1 MKRENTGFLL
11 LTSLFFIAIIGMF
24 IIQPIKQNEHYHSF
38 SDELSLL
45 GIPNFLNVVSNLP
58 FLIVGIF
65 GFVKARNFTSNKL
78 QYIVFFLG
86 ISFVSF
92 GSAYYHFNPNSET
105 LVWDRLPMTL
115 AFMALFSIIISE
127 FINDRVGQVMLFP
140 FLCIGLISII
150 VWVICDDLRMYVL
163 VQFYPV
169 LAIPTVLMFC
179 KSSGKPSKAYWIL
192 LIAYIFAKLFEHF
205 DLQVHEVLKII
216 SGHTLKHIIAAVGI
230 YFFVNLNIGQKKE
243 NYVG

>member
-45 GIPNFLNVVSNLP
+45 DIPNFLNVVSNLP

-78 QYIVFFLG
+78 QYLVFFLG
-86 ISFVSF
+86 ILLVSF

-127 FINDRVGQVMLFP
+127 FINDKAGQVMLFP
-140 FLCIGLISII
+140 FLCIGIISIV
-150 VWVICDDLRMYVL
+150 VWLIDGDLRMYAL

-169 LAIPTVLMFC
+169 LAIPIVLMLC
-179 KSSGKPSKAYWIL
+179 KSSGKSSKAYWVL
-192 LIAYIFAKLFEHF
+192 LIAYIIAKLFEHF

-243 NYVG
+243 NYVR